1 MPFPGF
7 PICFCLP
14 PSSCFVSLSLSFSP
28 LPFLNPHLPSASLS
42 LPPFTFTHTLQTHF
56 SLPEIQYP
64 LLLLTVALIISE
76 DFPSASIPSWA
87 LSQRQWGVGE
97 EALFCHQYFILWSS
111 CPTDPFLPCS
121 NPPRICLVAD
131 CKSLPLLPSSSLG
144 EL

>member
-14 PSSCFVSLSLSFSP
+14 PSSGSVSLSLSFSP
-28 LPFLNPHLPSASLS
+28 LPFLNPHLPPASLS
-42 LPPFTFTHTLQTHF
+42 LPPFTSTHTLQTHF

-64 LLLLTVALIISE
+64 PLLLTVALIISE
-76 DFPSASIPSWA
+76 DFPSASISSWA

-111 CPTDPFLPCS
+111 CSTDPVLPCN